1 MEQLSSDLITS
12 SVVCVC
18 VCARA
23 CVGDSGSV
31 RMYHLW
37 HVLLSQGFH
46 ITFHPNLF
54 RYMHYALM
62 ARMHGVQIVLNRASL
77 VAR

>member
-1 MEQLSSDLITS
+1 
-12 SVVCVC
+12 
-18 VCARA
+18 
-23 CVGDSGSV
+23 
-31 RMYHLW
+31 MYHLW